1 MKNGL
6 LMEERTS
13 TNRNS
18 ITPPAIDQNELASR
32 PLTDEEEIYQEN
44 ILDHYKNPRNKMR
57 LKEYT
62 CTHRELNPVC
72 GDEIEM
78 FINIAQDTVVSI
90 SFLGKGCAIS
100 QACAS
105 LLTEEIQGKKI
116 KDIQKLAPWDIYA
129 LLGIPISHTRS
140 KCALLPLKTIQ
151 EGLKPWF

>member
-1 MKNGL
+1 
-6 LMEERTS
+6 MEDRTFTTQNS
-13 TNRNS
+13 TPQ
-18 ITPPAIDQNELASR
+18 TAIDQNELASR
-32 PLTDEEEIYQEN
+32 PLTDEEEIYKEN
-44 ILDHYKNPRNKMR
+44 ILDHYKNPRNKR
-57 LKEYT
+57 ALNEYT

-78 FINIAQDTVVSI
+78 FIQIVGDTITTI

-105 LLTEEIQGKKI
+105 LLTEELPGKKTLEV
-116 KDIQKLAPWDIYA
+116 QKLAPWDIYA

-151 EGLKPWF
+151 EGLKQWHSN